1 MATVRLM
8 PNESVLVVGRP
19 SVAAVWPKYLLTLG
33 LYGFWHRRRVAVLTS
48 QRVMLGQG
56 VLSREERSIPI
67 KSIREAVYFRRGVSA
82 FCDITSSNGW
92 PQHRTKVGPLPT
104 RTARRFA
111 YELQSLV
118 SGSS

>member
-33 LYGFWHRRRVAVLTS
+33 LYGFWHKRRVAVLTS
-48 QRVMLGQG
+48 QRVMLGEG
-56 VLSREERSIPI
+56 VLSRRERSIPI
-67 KSIREAVYFRRGVSA
+67 KSVTDALYSRRGVAA
-82 FCDITSSNGW
+82 FCDITSSDRFTHN
-92 PQHRTKVGPLPT
+92 RTRVGPLST

-111 YELQSLV
+111 YELQSRL
-118 SGSS
+118 S

>member
-1 MATVRLM
+1 MM

-48 QRVMLGQG
+48 ERVMLGQG
-56 VLSREERSIPI
+56 VLSRQERTIPIRSI
-67 KSIREAVYFRRGVSA
+67 SEAVYSRRGVAA
-82 FCDITSSNGW
+82 FCDITSSNRW
-92 PQHRTKVGPLPT
+92 SHYRTKVGPLPT

-111 YELQSLV
+111 YELQSRL
-118 SGSS
+118 SGS